1 MKVAK
6 LLVKLKFT
14 KEASKPTV
22 GNGLN
27 IREDLEHL
35 YDEMYKS
42 FFQNVCKPGDGQKGV
57 AISTMADIFSKLLVR
72 GLHNMNRVSRKIDIE
87 TISIEL

>member
-1 MKVAK
+1 MAPETRGAGAHYYGFTGDALKLAK

-14 KEASKPTV
+14 KEAAKPTV
-22 GNGLN
+22 GNRLN

-42 FFQNVCKPGDGQKGV
+42 FFQNGCKPGDGQKGV
-57 AISTMADIFSKLLVR
+57 AISTMADIF
-72 GLHNMNRVSRKIDIE
+72 
-87 TISIEL
+87 

>member
-1 MKVAK
+1 MAPETWGAGAHYSGFTGDTLKLAK

-14 KEASKPTV
+14 KEAAKPTV

-57 AISTMADIFSKLLVR
+57 AISTMADIFL
-72 GLHNMNRVSRKIDIE
+72 KILI
-87 TISIEL
+87 